1 MEDRGFKNKKKLMDA
16 ALDEFSDHNY
26 RQASLNRIIKKAKV
40 SKGLFYFHFKD
51 KKSLY
56 LYLFEEVGKV
66 KIKFFDDN
74 SVEHKNIVIKDIFDL
89 IKLQARLEMKFSV
102 KHPKY
107 YRLWLRFW
115 KEEDK
120 TIQEMVIKEFKNEID
135 DAIRPLIRKSIKK
148 GELRSDFD
156 EDSIIGI
163 ISHFLINFSY
173 IFPVDSKKVEDG
185 SYLKDIDKYMDFL
198 KNGLLKR

>member
-1 MEDRGFKNKKKLMDA
+1 MEDREFKNKKKLMDA
-16 ALDEFSDHNY
+16 ALDEFSNHNY

-40 SKGLFYFHFKD
+40 SKGSFYFHFKD

-66 KIKFFDDN
+66 KIKFFNDN
-74 SVEHKNIVIKDIFDL
+74 SVENKNIVIKDIFDL
-89 IKLQARLEMKFSV
+89 IKLQAKLGMKFSV

-120 TIQEMVIKEFKNEID
+120 KIQEMVIKKFKNEIN
-135 DAIRPLIRKSIKK
+135 DAIRPLIRKSIEK

-156 EDSIIGI
+156 EDSITGI
-163 ISHFLINFSY
+163 TSHFLINFSY
-173 IFPVDSKKVEDG
+173 IFPVSNEKIEDG
-185 SYLKDIDKYMDFL
+185 SYLKDIDKYIDFL